1 MAAAED
7 LCRGLVCSMLLFCVV
22 ASLWC
27 IVNAIAVAIRDQ
39 AISIAVE
46 SFAAMGNQQP
56 SGQRSVSGNDI
67 SELASGLS
75 QLAMALQSQNQ
86 AQPKAKAMPKAKVAA
101 QPPVNF
107 RGQQSGGS
115 SRRRCPS
122 CASFPSFPPG
132 LGAFSPVYPPGHGQL
147 QDQFLRKCRFCKQ
160 VAYWREGICV
170 NEWCRVTWLQLV
182 ECPVCFV
189 SLLIF

>member
-1 MAAAED
+1 
-7 LCRGLVCSMLLFCVV
+7 
-22 ASLWC
+22 
-27 IVNAIAVAIRDQ
+27 
-39 AISIAVE
+39 
-46 SFAAMGNQQP
+46 MGNQQP

-101 QPPVNF
+101 QPPVPI
-107 RGQQSGGS
+107 SGDNNQEEAEGGGV
-115 SRRRCPS
+115 
-122 CASFPSFPPG
+122 PPG

-147 QDQFLRKCRFCKQ
+147 QDQFLRQCRFCKQ

-189 SLLIF
+189 SLLMF

>member
-27 IVNAIAVAIRDQ
+27 IANAIAVAIRDQ

-46 SFAAMGNQQP
+46 SFAAMGNQQ
-56 SGQRSVSGNDI
+56 

-101 QPPVNF
+101 QPPVNN
-107 RGQQSGGS
+107 QEEAQEGGGV
-115 SRRRCPS
+115 PPVPP
-122 CASFPSFPPG
+122 FPPFPPG

-147 QDQFLRKCRFCKQ
+147 QDQFLRQCRFCKQ

-170 NEWCRVTWLQLV
+170 NVVRVTWLQLV

>member
-39 AISIAVE
+39 AILIAVE

-101 QPPVNF
+101 QSLLSQFQGATIRRKLKEEVLLF
-107 RGQQSGGS
+107 LLVLELSLLSTHLAMSS
-115 SRRRCPS
+115 SRT
-122 CASFPSFPPG
+122 SFWR
-132 LGAFSPVYPPGHGQL
+132 Q
-147 QDQFLRKCRFCKQ
+147 CRFCKQ

>member
-75 QLAMALQSQNQ
+75 QLAMAFQRFQ
-86 AQPKAKAMPKAKVAA
+86 
-101 QPPVNF
+101 
-107 RGQQSGGS
+107 GTQSGGS
-115 SRRRCPS
+115 SRRRCLS
-122 CASFPSFPPG
+122 CTSFPSFSSWSWSFLSCLPTWPWAAPG
-132 LGAFSPVYPPGHGQL
+132 PVSATMPLLQASCLLEGGHLCQ
-147 QDQFLRKCRFCKQ
+147 
-160 VAYWREGICV
+160 
-170 NEWCRVTWLQLV
+170 
-182 ECPVCFV
+182 
-189 SLLIF
+189 

>member
-22 ASLWC
+22 ASFWC

-46 SFAAMGNQQP
+46 SFAAMG
-56 SGQRSVSGNDI
+56 SQRSVSGNDI

-86 AQPKAKAMPKAKVAA
+86 AQPKAKATPKAKVAA
-101 QPPVNF
+101 QPPESFLSCLPTWPWAAPGPVSATMPLL
-107 RGQQSGGS
+107 QASCLLEGGHL
-115 SRRRCPS
+115 C
-122 CASFPSFPPG
+122 
-132 LGAFSPVYPPGHGQL
+132 Q
-147 QDQFLRKCRFCKQ
+147 
-160 VAYWREGICV
+160 
-170 NEWCRVTWLQLV
+170 
-182 ECPVCFV
+182 
-189 SLLIF
+189 

>member
-101 QPPVNF
+101 QPPVPI
-107 RGQQSGGS
+107 SGDNNQEEAQGGGV
-115 SRRRCPS
+115 P
-122 CASFPSFPPG
+122 PVPPFPPG

-147 QDQFLRKCRFCKQ
+147 QDQFLRQCRFCKQ

-170 NEWCRVTWLQLV
+170 NEWCRVTWLQLL

>member
-101 QPPVNF
+101 QPPVPI
-107 RGQQSGGS
+107 SGDNNQEEAQGGGV
-115 SRRRCPS
+115 P
-122 CASFPSFPPG
+122 PVPPFPP
-132 LGAFSPVYPPGHGQL
+132 HGQL
-147 QDQFLRKCRFCKQ
+147 QDQFLRQCRLCKQ